1 MDDVFFFNQL
11 GVVFTGSG
19 ELKPL
24 KQVELSDAIFFDSE
38 PDTDEDEVFIVFN
51 VIVTSVHV
59 NGVASA
65 VYFYL
70 TNSIFIGIK

>member
-24 KQVELSDAIFFDSE
+24 KQVELSDAIFFDCE
-38 PDTDEDEVFIVFN
+38 PDTNEDEVFIVFN

-70 TNSIFIGIK
+70 TNSIFSGIK